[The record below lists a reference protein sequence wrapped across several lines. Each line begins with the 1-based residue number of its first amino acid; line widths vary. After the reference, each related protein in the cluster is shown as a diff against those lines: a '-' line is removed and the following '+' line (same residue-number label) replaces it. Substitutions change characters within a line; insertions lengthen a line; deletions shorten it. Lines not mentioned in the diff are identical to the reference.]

1 MGKDRAGPSRAQR
14 NAAALDMLHRAP
26 SCYTWRVTNDTDN
39 EGDQRTTMVRVVPE
53 TPGIET
59 APGPPALIVRLAE
72 GEPVRFTEAFRVGR
86 GEECQIRVA
95 SADVSRCHAEIA
107 PGEDSWA
114 VRDLDSTN
122 GTFLDGL
129 RVDGAALPPR
139 GVITLGP
146 SGPSLEFAVE
156 GAGAGAD
163 PPSITYFIRHYVDG
177 RSDGPVGRETMMIR
191 RAVAKVRGRQRLKY
205 LVAILVVVAAGA
217 AVSMLAVRQRAE
229 LTRQRSAAQEI
240 FYAMK
245 GLELQLDGLEARL
258 GDHDDP
264 GVRTELA
271 SGRARLRDLSKSYD
285 RFLEELGLFGEGVD
299 ERRRLVLR
307 MVRLFGECEVAMP
320 PGLSEEIDRTI
331 ASWQA
336 DTRLVKALDRAR
348 SAGYARIAAA
358 EFSRY
363 NLPPQLFYLA
373 LQESDFR
380 LDACGPKTRFG
391 IAKGPWQLLPSTA
404 RAYGLRTGPL
414 FLLRRPDPEDERQD
428 FTRSTEAAASFLHDL
443 YTRETQ
449 ASALLAVA
457 AYNWGGSNVRRM
469 IRELPQDPRRR
480 NFWRVLVEHRSEVP
494 RETWGYVFRV
504 LTAAVIGENPRLYG
518 FDFPPPLAGALPEDG
533 DTVTSK

>member
-1 MGKDRAGPSRAQR
+1 MER
-14 NAAALDMLHRAP
+14 L
-26 SCYTWRVTNDTDN
+26 SCYTWRVTH
-39 EGDQRTTMVRVVPE
+39 DQDGEHDDRTTMVRVVPE
-53 TPGIET
+53 PSDG
-59 APGPPALIVRLAE
+59 GPPPERPALIVRLAE
-72 GEPVRFTEAFRVGR
+72 GEPVRFTEAFQVGR
-86 GEECQIRVA
+86 GEECQLRVA
-95 SADVSRCHAEIA
+95 SADVSRCHVEIG
-107 PGEDSWA
+107 PGEDGWA
-114 VRDLDSTN
+114 VRDLGSTN

-129 RVDGAALPPR
+129 RVDGAVLPPN

-146 SGPSLEFAVE
+146 SGPSLDFAVE
-156 GAGAGAD
+156 GAAGTGAD

-177 RSDGPVGRETMMIR
+177 HSDGPVGRETMMIR
-191 RAVAKVRGRQRLKY
+191 RAVAKVRGRQRLRY
-205 LVAILVVVAAGA
+205 LVAILIVVSAGA
-217 AVSMLAVRQRAE
+217 AVSMLALRQRAE
-229 LTRQRSAAQEI
+229 LARQRSAAQEI

-258 GDHDDP
+258 GDHDDA

-307 MVRLFGECEVAMP
+307 MVRVFGECEVAMP
-320 PGLSEEIDRTI
+320 PALSDEINRTI

-380 LDACGPKTRFG
+380 PDACGPETRFG

-449 ASALLAVA
+449 GSALLAVA
-457 AYNWGGSNVRRM
+457 AYNWGGSNIRRM
-469 IRELPQDPRRR
+469 IRDLPQDPRRR
-480 NFWRVLVEHRSEVP
+480 NFWRMLVEHRSGVP

-504 LTAAVIGENPRLYG
+504 LTAAVIGENPQLYG
-518 FDFPPPLAGALPEDG
+518 FNFPPPLAGAVAEDG
-533 DTVTSK
+533 DAAASK